1 MNSTIT
7 ISEFKDGK
15 ILTDVIN
22 NQSYYISH
30 DVYMIIEPTMKEDV
44 SLEELYNK
52 DFENEDINELIE
64 DLLNKNILKISQT
77 IEDI

>member
-7 ISEFKDGK
+7 IIEFKDGK

-30 DVYMIIEPTMKEDV
+30 DVYMIIEPTIKEAV

-52 DFENEDINELIE
+52 DYENEDINELIE